1 MAFPLLAPILGG
13 GLKILLMKIVSVVV
27 VYFIYK
33 VLMAFSSTL
42 VDWALKQFTSNVDLS
57 DATVQ
62 FTGIAAWLA
71 DTLMLSQTI
80 SLLISFCVVRF
91 IIGIVR
97 G

>member
-1 MAFPLLAPILGG
+1 MAFPLLVPVLMG
-13 GLKILLMKIVSVVV
+13 GLKLLLVKVVSVVV

-42 VDWALKQFTSNVDLS
+42 VDWALSQFTSNVNLS

-71 DTLMLSQTI
+71 DTLMLGQTI

-91 IIGIVR
+91 LIGIVR